1 MIGSDNKRN
10 HDMTEATWFWVGLGL
25 ALCLLELIFPTAFVE
40 LMMGLSAIVV
50 AFVSLLIPSFGLQ
63 IFIWMILS
71 LAGVF
76 GIRHFLP
83 RRTAS
88 ILQAPDEG
96 ETLTAIA
103 PDGRG
108 RVQFEGSPWA
118 ARCADPSVAITAG
131 CKVWIVGREGTTLIV
146 EPIPKLPSVASL
158 DFTEELATTDSRT
171 IDQTAP
177 QKYPEDNST
186 SPYTPGDETGNNRE

>member
-10 HDMTEATWFWVGLGL
+10 HDMTEVTWFWVGLGL

-50 AFVSLLIPSFGLQ
+50 AFMSLLIPSFGLQ
-63 IFIWMILS
+63 IFIWMLLS

-83 RRTAS
+83 RKTAK

-118 ARCADPSVAITAG
+118 ARCADPSVAIAAG
-131 CKVWIVGREGTTLIV
+131 CKVWIVDREGTTLVV
-146 EPIPKLPSVASL
+146 EPIPKLSTVASPNS
-158 DFTEELATTDSRT
+158 TEALTPTDSRT
-171 IDQTAP
+171 VDPTTP
-177 QKYPEDNST
+177 QQPLEDNLT
-186 SPYTPGDETGNNRE
+186 SPYTPGDESGNNRE